1 MDYLDACLYLSEDPS
16 FEHDVD
22 LFHTV
27 AIVKIP
33 DHLSFSFE
41 EKDVDIQFAEDLD
54 YLNSRKLPRGTSLG
68 RTRPGIGVG
77 LEVSG
82 EKGKSV

>member
-1 MDYLDACLYLSEDPS
+1 MNT
-16 FEHDVD
+16 DVD

-68 RTRPGIGVG
+68 RTRPGGVWREGEERIGTLFQG
-77 LEVSG
+77 G
-82 EKGKSV
+82 GW